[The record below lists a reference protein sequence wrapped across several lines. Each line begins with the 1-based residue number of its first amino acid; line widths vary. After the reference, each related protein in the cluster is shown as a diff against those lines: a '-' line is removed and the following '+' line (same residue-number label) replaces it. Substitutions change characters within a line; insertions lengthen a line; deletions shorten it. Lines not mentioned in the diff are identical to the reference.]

1 MTWRQYLLQPGW
13 FLVSLLALL
22 GCAHAAM
29 WRADT
34 TDAQTYYHFIRSC
47 LEEYRHN
54 DKAAVD
60 NMVKAASLSDS
71 SYYLRLETAKLMSR
85 CDEQPAALREAKNAI
100 ALEPRRPEARLFY
113 AWLLASERQWSE
125 AEEAYLELLALEPDN
140 AEALS
145 SLAMVYTEEGRVE
158 EAESTLKRLIKHQ
171 PNAESHY
178 LLALFHGQNGQREDA
193 LADLKKAL
201 KKDPEHFESL
211 RLMAAIQ
218 EDSGEWRQA
227 AETLRKLIEIMPN
240 PSPAKVKLVRLL
252 LKNSR
257 RAEAEEIMREL
268 GVEADQVWLD
278 PQTHVQLGL
287 IYMEQG
293 LFQEAAAEFEA
304 VYVQE
309 PGSGQ
314 AAYLL
319 ASALMELGEVERA
332 GELLASVGEEDDV
345 YVSSQLLLATT
356 VKGSTVR
363 DKLEKGLK
371 VIEKALAKRP
381 DSPRLS
387 LARAIYFEEMGEL
400 KQARRAIEEAA
411 EKFPH
416 EAEVFFRLGV
426 LEDKL
431 DRPEYSIEAMK
442 KAVSLN
448 PRHAEALN
456 YLAYSWAVRR
466 ENLSEA
472 LRLAQEADALSP
484 DSGHILDTLGWVH
497 YQLGDAQKALPLL
510 EQALVLTEGDP
521 VVHYHLGDVLMT
533 LGRGQDA
540 LEQYRKALKANE
552 KMPTLDKSFDQE
564 DLNEKIR
571 LLSR

>member
-1 MTWRQYLLQPGW
+1 MSWRQYLPQPGW
-13 FLVSLLALL
+13 FLVLLLTLL

-29 WRADT
+29 WRTDAV
-34 TDAQTYYHFIRSC
+34 DAQTYYHFIRSC

-60 NMVKAASLSDS
+60 NMVKAASLSGS

-85 CDEQPAALREAKNAI
+85 CGDQPAALLETKSAI
-100 ALEPRRPEARLFY
+100 ALEPQRPEARLFY
-113 AWLLASERQWSE
+113 AWLLASERKWSE
-125 AEEAYLELLALEPDN
+125 AEAAYLELLSLEAVN

-145 SLAMVYTEEGRVE
+145 SLAMVYTEEGRIE
-158 EAESTLKRLIKHQ
+158 EAESTLKRLIKYH

-178 LLALFHGQNGQREDA
+178 LLALFYGQNGQNKAA
-193 LADLKKAL
+193 LAELKKAL
-201 KKDPEHFESL
+201 QKEPEHFESL

-218 EDSGEWRQA
+218 EDSGDWRQA
-227 AETLRKLIEIMPN
+227 APTLRKLIEIMPN
-240 PSPAKVKLVRLL
+240 PSPAKARLVRLL

-257 RAEAEEIMREL
+257 RAEAEQIMWEL
-268 GVEADQVWLD
+268 GVEADQAWLD

-293 LFQEAAAEFEA
+293 LYQEAAAEFEA
-304 VYVQE
+304 VYAQE
-309 PGSGQ
+309 PGNGQ

-332 GELLASVGEEDDV
+332 GELLASVEEGEDV

-356 VKGSTVR
+356 AKASTVR
-363 DKLEKGLK
+363 EKLEKGLK
-371 VIEKALAKRP
+371 IIEKALSKRP

-387 LARAIYFEEMGEL
+387 LAKAIYLEEMGEL
-400 KQARRAIEEAA
+400 EHARRAIEEAA

-466 ENLSEA
+466 ENLDEA

-510 EQALVLTEGDP
+510 ERALVLTKGDP
-521 VVHYHLGDVLMT
+521 VVHYHLGDVLIT
-533 LGRGQDA
+533 LDRGRDA
-540 LEQYRKALKANE
+540 LEQYRKALEANE